1 MEQKLSFSIVSAKDY
16 PTRLAEEIANA
27 KTRVLITTMTLSNDC
42 PEVDVIIDSLIFA
55 AKRSVSVSVTADSM
69 TYLEPKEHLL
79 ELVGRLDRVK
89 QSKALGRKLRKAGV
103 DFRWL
108 GETKVGLIGRVH
120 SKWAVVDDVVY
131 SFGGVNLDRHSFK
144 NIDYMIRSENHE
156 LANFLAD
163 AHERIRSADRGGYSL
178 KNVSKEF
185 DNATIII
192 DGGRAIRSAIY
203 NRAKQLTRSAKNV
216 TFVSQYCPSG
226 SLAKLLK
233 TTNNK
238 LYFNPPETTK
248 TLNTLV
254 IKSAMKL
261 SRFTTSYSKN
271 SYLHAKCMIFEMVGG
286 EKIALTGSHN
296 FASLGI
302 LLGTREIALETNDPQ
317 LIADL
322 ENFISNNIAGDT

>member
-27 KTRVLITTMTLSNDC
+27 KTRVLVTTMTLSSDC
-42 PEVDVIIDSLIFA
+42 PEVDIIIDNLIFA
-55 AKRSVSVSVTADSM
+55 AKRGVSVSVSADSM

-79 ELVGRLDRVK
+79 ELRGRLKRAQ
-89 QSKALGRKLRKAGV
+89 QSKALARRLNEGGV

-120 SKWAVVDDVVY
+120 SKWAIIDDVVY
-131 SFGGVNLDRHSFK
+131 SFGGVNLDSHSFE
-144 NIDYMIRSENHE
+144 NIDYMVRSENHE
-156 LANFLAD
+156 LANFLANEH
-163 AHERIRSADRGGYSL
+163 ARIRSADRGGYSL

-192 DGGRAIRSAIY
+192 DGGQTTRSAIY

-233 TTNNK
+233 ATNNN
-238 LYFNPPETTK
+238 LYFNSPETTK

-261 SRFTTSYSKN
+261 SRLTTSYSKN
-271 SYLHAKCMIFEMVGG
+271 SYLHAKCMIFDMASG

-317 LIADL
+317 LIAEL
-322 ENFISNNIAGDT
+322 ESFIANNIVGDT